1 MKMNKKVLA
10 LVAAGALVAALG
22 LFGCG
27 GQQKQEAAESSAPA
41 EATETS
47 AAAAAPEAAETSAPV
62 AASDEIQLITPGTLT
77 VFTSADYP
85 PFENLE
91 GDEFVGLDIDLIKAI
106 GEKLGL
112 EVVIENQNFDSII
125 TAVAGGK
132 SCDVG
137 ISGFS
142 VDPERAQTIDFS
154 DPYYTDDQ
162 AVAVMQG
169 GAITADNAAEELNK
183 EGVRIAVQ
191 SGTTGETYVEEH
203 FPNAEAVPYTNS
215 TDCFAY
221 MQSGQVD
228 AVCTNLAVVNRMI
241 AGTYSDA
248 EIVLTEATGEDYAI
262 VIAKTNPALT
272 AAING
277 ALAELKADGTLDK
290 LLETWL

>member
-1 MKMNKKVLA
+1 MKINKKLLA
-10 LVAAGALVAALG
+10 LLAAGAVAATLG
-22 LFGCG
+22 LFGCSSG
-27 GQQKQEAAESSAPA
+27 GSAAPADSSAPA
-41 EATETS
+41 DTS
-47 AAAAAPEAAETSAPV
+47 AAAAPAAVETSAP
-62 AASDEIQLITPGTLT
+62 AAAADEIKLITPGTLT

-91 GDEFVGLDIDLIKAI
+91 GDEFVGLDMDLIKAI
-106 GEKLGL
+106 GAKLGL
-112 EVVIENQNFDSII
+112 EVKIENQNFDSII

-162 AVAVMQG
+162 AVAVMKG
-169 GAITADNAAEELNK
+169 GDITADNATDELNK

-203 FPNAEAVPYTNS
+203 FPKAEAVPYTNS

-221 MQSGQVD
+221 MQSGQVN
-228 AVCTNLAVVNRMI
+228 AVCTNMAVVNRMLE
-241 AGTYSDA
+241 GTYSDA
-248 EIVLTEATGEDYAI
+248 EVVLTEATGEDYAI
-262 VIAKTNPALT
+262 VISKDNPALT

-277 ALAELKADGTLDK
+277 ALAELKAEGALDQM
-290 LLETWL
+290 LEQWL

>member
-1 MKMNKKVLA
+1 MKINKKLLA
-10 LVAAGALVAALG
+10 LLAAGAVAATLG
-22 LFGCG
+22 LFGCSSG
-27 GQQKQEAAESSAPA
+27 GSAAPADSSAPA
-41 EATETS
+41 DTS
-47 AAAAAPEAAETSAPV
+47 AAAAPAAVETSAP
-62 AASDEIQLITPGTLT
+62 AAAADEIKLITPGTLT

-91 GDEFVGLDIDLIKAI
+91 GDEFVGLDMDLIKAI
-106 GEKLGL
+106 GAKLGL
-112 EVVIENQNFDSII
+112 EVKIENQNFDSII

-162 AVAVMQG
+162 AVAVMKG
-169 GAITADNAAEELNK
+169 GDITADNAADELNK

-203 FPNAEAVPYTNS
+203 FPKAEAVPYTNS

-221 MQSGQVD
+221 MQSGQVN
-228 AVCTNLAVVNRMI
+228 AVCTNMAVVNRMLE
-241 AGTYSDA
+241 GTYSDA
-248 EIVLTEATGEDYAI
+248 EVVLTEATGEDYAI
-262 VIAKTNPALT
+262 VISKDNPALT

-277 ALAELKADGTLDK
+277 ALAELKAEGALDQM
-290 LLETWL
+290 LEQWL

>member
-1 MKMNKKVLA
+1 MKINKKLLA
-10 LVAAGALVAALG
+10 LLAAGAVAATLG
-22 LFGCG
+22 LFGCSSG
-27 GQQKQEAAESSAPA
+27 GSAAPADSSAPA
-41 EATETS
+41 DTS
-47 AAAAAPEAAETSAPV
+47 AAAAPAAVETSAP
-62 AASDEIQLITPGTLT
+62 AAAADEIKLIAPGTLT

-91 GDEFVGLDIDLIKAI
+91 GDEFVGLDMDLIKAI
-106 GEKLGL
+106 GAKLGL
-112 EVVIENQNFDSII
+112 EVKIENQNFDSII

-162 AVAVMQG
+162 AVAVMKG
-169 GAITADNAAEELNK
+169 GDITADNAADELNK

-203 FPNAEAVPYTNS
+203 FPKAEAVPYTNS

-221 MQSGQVD
+221 MQSGQVN
-228 AVCTNLAVVNRMI
+228 AVCTNMAVVNRMLE
-241 AGTYSDA
+241 GTYSDA
-248 EIVLTEATGEDYAI
+248 EVVLTEATGEDYAI
-262 VIAKTNPALT
+262 VISKDNPALT

-277 ALAELKADGTLDK
+277 ALAELKAEGALDQM
-290 LLETWL
+290 LEQWL

>member
-1 MKMNKKVLA
+1 MKINKKLLA
-10 LVAAGALVAALG
+10 LVAAGAIAATLG
-22 LFGCG
+22 LFGCSSG
-27 GQQKQEAAESSAPA
+27 GSAAPADSSAPA
-41 EATETS
+41 DTS
-47 AAAAAPEAAETSAPV
+47 AAAAPAAVETSAP
-62 AASDEIQLITPGTLT
+62 AAAADEIKLIAPGTLT

-91 GDEFVGLDIDLIKAI
+91 GDEFVGLDMDLIKAI
-106 GEKLGL
+106 GAKLGL
-112 EVVIENQNFDSII
+112 EVKIENQNFDSII

-162 AVAVMQG
+162 AVAVMKG
-169 GAITADNAAEELNK
+169 GDITADNAADELNK

-203 FPNAEAVPYTNS
+203 FPKAEAVPYTNS

-221 MQSGQVD
+221 MQSGQVN
-228 AVCTNLAVVNRMI
+228 AVCTNMAVVNRMLE
-241 AGTYSDA
+241 GTYSDA
-248 EIVLTEATGEDYAI
+248 EVVLTEATGEDYAI
-262 VIAKTNPALT
+262 VISKDNPALT

-277 ALAELKADGTLDK
+277 ALAELKAEGALDQM
-290 LLETWL
+290 LEQWL

>member
-1 MKMNKKVLA
+1 MKINKKLLA
-10 LVAAGALVAALG
+10 LLAAGAVAATLG

-27 GQQKQEAAESSAPA
+27 SGGSAAPADSSAPA
-41 EATETS
+41 DTS
-47 AAAAAPEAAETSAPV
+47 AAAAPAAVETSAP
-62 AASDEIQLITPGTLT
+62 AAAADEIKLITPGTLT

-91 GDEFVGLDIDLIKAI
+91 GDEFVGLDMDLIKAI
-106 GEKLGL
+106 GAKLGL
-112 EVVIENQNFDSII
+112 EVKIENQNFDSII

-162 AVAVMQG
+162 AVAVMKG
-169 GAITADNAAEELNK
+169 GDITADNAADELNK

-203 FPNAEAVPYTNS
+203 FPKAEAVPYTNS

-221 MQSGQVD
+221 MQSGQVN
-228 AVCTNLAVVNRMI
+228 AVCTNMAVVNRMLE
-241 AGTYSDA
+241 GTYSDA
-248 EIVLTEATGEDYAI
+248 EVVLTEATGEDYAI
-262 VIAKTNPALT
+262 VISKDNPALT

-277 ALAELKADGTLDK
+277 ALAELKAEGALDQM
-290 LLETWL
+290 LEQWL